1 LAKEN
6 TPQSDGF
13 WLPKRKGGITA
24 MIRHIRETVARR
36 RGVELESGFTLIEL
50 LIVIVVLGILAA
62 TVIFALTGVTGQSA
76 TAACQSDA
84 KTYEVAVAA
93 YENSPEN
100 ASNTAPT
107 TTAQLLSGVGTSGAF
122 LHQAANNSG
131 YVVALAGDWTGNPLT
146 VASDVNNAGNVT
158 LPVTM
163 PAGSTVLVGPAG
175 GTLVSYDNELS
186 TNGCNSS
193 NI

>member
-1 LAKEN
+1 
-6 TPQSDGF
+6 
-13 WLPKRKGGITA
+13 

-62 TVIFALTGVTGQSA
+62 TVIFALTGITSQSA

-100 ASNTAPT
+100 SSNAAPT
-107 TTAQLLSGVGTSGAF
+107 TTNELLNGIGTSGAF
-122 LHQAANNSG
+122 LHQAANNTG
-131 YVVALAGDWTGNPLT
+131 YVVALAGDAFNGATPSTG
-146 VASDVNNAGNVT
+146 VNNAGSVT
-158 LPVTM
+158 LPSPL

-175 GTLVSYDNELS
+175 GTLVSYDGESS
-186 TNGCNSS
+186 TNGCNASGV
-193 NI
+193 